1 LVVERGHVENHN
13 LYTHYPLRKPRMAP
27 YPEIAEQFKQV
38 TIFKYE
44 KDSTRGTCEYAVPS
58 PWWKGGVSLE
68 GHAHSF
74 PSKGGSEEHES
85 LPRYAQPQCWPSL
98 DSILQVMGNTI
109 AEDHADILR
118 MLSAAGPLPDLM
130 SVDEGLVQM
139 QRAAASG
146 LDEPWPSGI
155 NLWDRIGLEANGY
168 AGSVKSP
175 GSKYTPTSQC
185 PIPDHRNARPVKS
198 ALRGTAPSFTNTQ
211 ISE

>member
-1 LVVERGHVENHN
+1 
-13 LYTHYPLRKPRMAP
+13 M
-27 YPEIAEQFKQV
+27 AEQFKQV
-38 TIFKYE
+38 IGFKYE
-44 KDSTRGTCEYAVPS
+44 KGSTSRICEYAVPS
-58 PWWKGGVSLE
+58 PWWKVGLSLE

-85 LPRYAQPQCWPSL
+85 LLHYAQPQCWPSV
-98 DSILQVMGNTI
+98 DSILQIMGNTMD
-109 AEDHADILR
+109 EDHADILR
-118 MLSAAGPLPDLM
+118 MLSTAGPLPNLM

-155 NLWDRIGLEANGY
+155 SIWDRIGLKANGY
-168 AGSVKSP
+168 AGSAKSP

-198 ALRGTAPSFTNTQ
+198 ALRGTASSFANTQ